1 MHMLEHTRMHV
12 LAIPHMCKGHNAQ
25 LQFATDHKVE
35 IDHEE
40 RWQHPSIP
48 RVVRFPNPLPRA
60 SESENLTIPREASPM
75 SHVQASNIEAN
86 SFWPTKVFAVLREN
100 D

>member
-1 MHMLEHTRMHV
+1 MHMLEHMRMHV

-48 RVVRFPNPLPRA
+48 R
-60 SESENLTIPREASPM
+60 EASPM
-75 SHVQASNIEAN
+75 SHLQASNIEAN
-86 SFWPTKVFAVLREN
+86 SFWPTEVFAVFRDWEN